1 MLHDVTE
8 SRFWFFLSQSLKSS
22 KCRLSLLFRAER
34 SNKWASKRL
43 SEGAPLEWAK
53 NWEEGGGEQEGGW
66 GGENRLQSIYR
77 TPFAHERE
85 QKCNLIGQKF
95 DIHALS
101 DIWNTTRSKYIL
113 PNPGEALKFSV
124 QETYLDLSQ
133 NGKHIHL
140 KSEQ

>member
-1 MLHDVTE
+1 MSKKGDGVGRIACSQFTE
-8 SRFWFFLSQSLKSS
+8 L
-22 KCRLSLLFRAER
+22 RLPT
-34 SNKWASKRL
+34 N
-43 SEGAPLEWAK
+43 G
-53 NWEEGGGEQEGGW
+53 
-66 GGENRLQSIYR
+66 
-77 TPFAHERE
+77 E